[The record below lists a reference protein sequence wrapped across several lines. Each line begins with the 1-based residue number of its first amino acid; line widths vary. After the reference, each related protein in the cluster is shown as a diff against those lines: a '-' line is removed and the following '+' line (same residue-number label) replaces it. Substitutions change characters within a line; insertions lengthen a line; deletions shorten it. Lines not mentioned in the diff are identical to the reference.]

1 MAKVTVQGN
10 YQFSEANMKDA
21 AQLRSFGWL
30 VGRRTE
36 HENKKGVKVFTIR
49 RELDYAADP
58 ILRKSEKEYE
68 KYVGKAQKKMKRR
81 HGWGQFFAIVFTI
94 VGLAV
99 GGVLLAAGFVA
110 AIGDIINPVFD
121 SVKEMFEGTLDAETL
136 DMIISY
142 IPYAFLGIGGI
153 SLLSIFINKGRFKKR
168 LITPKRKYAKKY
180 NAIARNALAS
190 GAERVRVLKEE
201 KKYLMTRSDRR
212 ISEIG
217 STFQRVMDRNGEVE
231 FD

>member
-10 YQFSEANMKDA
+10 YQFSEANMKEA

-36 HENKKGVKVFTIR
+36 HENKKGEKVYTIR

-58 ILRKSEKEYE
+58 VLRKSEKEYE

-81 HGWGQFFAIVFTI
+81 HGWGQFFAILFTVI
-94 VGLAV
+94 GLAV
-99 GGVLLAAGFVA
+99 GAVLMLAGMVE
-110 AIGDIINPVFD
+110 AIGNIVDPVID
-121 SVKEMFEGTLDAETL
+121 SVKEMAEGMLDADTL
-136 DMIISY
+136 DMVVSFV
-142 IPYAFLGIGGI
+142 PYVFFGIGGI
-153 SLLSIFINKGRFKKR
+153 SLLSFFINKGRYKKR